1 MVSGVAESLSASP
14 AAAAVIFELM
24 PPRSLLRN
32 RQVAKPCVEG
42 EALISRTTSEHRLG
56 DQNCSAATA
65 NFFARGLRRAILQ
78 QAPSD
83 AKPKII

>member
-1 MVSGVAESLSASP
+1 MILDF
-14 AAAAVIFELM
+14 ILIQ
-24 PPRSLLRN
+24 SLLRN
-32 RQVAKPCVEG
+32 RQVAKPCVER

-78 QAPSD
+78 QALQRQQVQDHLSM
-83 AKPKII
+83 AV